1 MSKPTRQAP
10 EAWEIEALPPPSRTE
25 WQPPAD
31 ILARFITPVCIDGF
45 ESAAELRETYQLLD
59 DEVEENRALVEML
72 NDNNISNTLTLQRL
86 IDNSVKFETLSEK
99 LTELNNDINEKV
111 TELVNVAIDN
121 FEQENLKP

>member
-31 ILARFITPVCIDGF
+31 ILARFITPVSTPGH
-45 ESAAELRETYQLLD
+45 ESLAELRDAFNLLD
-59 DEVEENRALVEML
+59 DELEENRELIEML

-99 LTELNNDINEKV
+99 LTELNKEINEKV

>member
-31 ILARFITPVCIDGF
+31 ILARFITPVCTPGHG
-45 ESAAELRETYQLLD
+45 SLAELRAIFDTLD

-72 NDNNISNTLTLQRL
+72 NDNNIIACVQHLPVLHCAVRQCDPHKIRIPYGL
-86 IDNSVKFETLSEK
+86 CFFHEH
-99 LTELNNDINEKV
+99 
-111 TELVNVAIDN
+111 
-121 FEQENLKP
+121 